1 MRTTLSLLAL
11 AAGVSAATI
20 SIDVGEGGSLKFDP
34 DSVTAAVGDTL
45 EFHFY
50 SGSGGHSVVSSSFS
64 SPCQPETN
72 SFFSGYVT
80 GDGTGD
86 MTFVTTVN
94 STDPIWFY
102 CSLGFHCQSG
112 MVGVVNPPSGQTVSD
127 YAAAAQKVTEASAPA
142 SPQGGVV
149 TSIAPGSP
157 SSSSMIGNAS
167 STMSSATMSGSL
179 TGMATDTGLRSSTSS
194 SAGGSATSLTGMA
207 TNTGSRAPTTG
218 GSMSASAS
226 PTTKASAGVGKKE
239 GSDTAALMGLAIFA
253 CGLVVLM
260 A

>member
-1 MRTTLSLLAL
+1 
-11 AAGVSAATI
+11 
-20 SIDVGEGGSLKFDP
+20 LKFDP

-45 EFHFY
+45 EFHFF
-50 SGSGGHSVVSSSFS
+50 SGSGGHSVVSSAFS
-64 SPCQPETN
+64 SPCQPTTDA
-72 SFFSGYVT
+72 FFSGYIT

-127 YAAAAQKVTEASAPA
+127 YAAAAQKVTAVSAPA

-149 TSIAPGSP
+149 TSIAPGG
-157 SSSSMIGNAS
+157 SSSSS
-167 STMSSATMSGSL
+167 STTTGNGNSTASSATT
-179 TGMATDTGLRSSTSS
+179 TGIANDTGLRSPTST
-194 SAGGSATSLTGMA
+194 SAGGTATSLTGAA
-207 TNTGSRAPTTG
+207 TDTGTKVPTTTTGST
-218 GSMSASAS
+218 SASAS
-226 PTTKASAGVGKKE
+226 ATKASAGVGSKE
-239 GSDTAALMGLAIFA
+239 GSDAAALLGLAIFA
-253 CGLVVLM
+253 GGLVVLM